1 MVENS
6 AQNLEIERGIADRR
20 SAAAAGRAQARPA
33 DVLSRSARRQLADA
47 ITSERFRSN
56 SAVGRTSSQQERWKA
71 LVQASTKSS
80 KSLGFVKTTDGT
92 HGLALQLGVGDQSTW
107 SRSLKKWSTG
117 DYPLVVFGMGIKI
130 NPETGKGKR
139 GHPHLQIVQIP
150 LLTEWLLWV
159 AEANAIRLN
168 PMGRDYLWESH
179 IRELSVLGIRE
190 LFTPPSLD
198 ISRAQADRDIE
209 ELKQGP
215 ISTRRSLR

>member
-6 AQNLEIERGIADRR
+6 AQHIEDEREIAENRLF
-20 SAAAAGRAQARPA
+20 SAARRAQSSLA
-33 DVLSRSARRQLADA
+33 DVLSRPARLQLADA
-47 ITSERFRSN
+47 ITSETFRWN

-80 KSLGFVKTTDGT
+80 KSLGFVKIKDGT

-117 DYPLVVFGMGIKI
+117 DPQIVD
-130 NPETGKGKR
+130 TGTAAKGR
-139 GHPHLQIVQIP
+139 GRPQLQIVQIP
-150 LLTEWLLWV
+150 LLTDWLLWV
-159 AEANAIRLN
+159 AEAKAIQLN
-168 PMGRDYLWESH
+168 PMGQDYLWESH

-209 ELKQGP
+209 ELKQGR